1 MNSRSTAFPSYH
13 HKLTLDE
20 QIEYAIQI
28 ERCCGK
34 NPCPYM
40 TDILVR
46 TYRGEAKEI
55 QLCIKVV
62 TDAEKKKKAG
72 RNVKFLGEDV
82 YTVSHR
88 VVREGLL

>member
-1 MNSRSTAFPSYH
+1 
-13 HKLTLDE
+13 
-20 QIEYAIQI
+20 
-28 ERCCGK
+28 
-34 NPCPYM
+34 M

-55 QLCIKVV
+55 HLCIKVV